1 MSVRRREWTTAT
13 GETKEAWIV
22 DYADQ
27 HGNRHIKTFAK
38 KKLADAFCRKASLE
52 VSEGRHT
59 ADADSVTVAEAG
71 KRWIRT
77 GHGNRLER
85 ATLDDYQRI
94 LDMHIVPFLGPVKL
108 SKLSAPTVRDFR
120 DRLGE
125 AGRTPVMVKR
135 IVSALSAILAD
146 AHEAG
151 LVAQNVVRSLTNRKK
166 KKSKVE
172 QRRKF
177 KAGKDFPEPAEVK
190 AIVGALQGRWRP
202 LILTALFTG
211 LRASELRGLR
221 WLDVDFGK
229 AEIHVQQRADRYNKI
244 DAPKSGAGDRTVP
257 LPPPVLSALREW
269 KLACP
274 KGGLGLVFPNG
285 AGKVETLG
293 NMISRG
299 LVPAQIAAG
308 VCDIVKDEAGKVV
321 LGRDGNPVRRAKY

>member
-108 SKLSAPTVRDFR
+108 SKLSAPTVRD
-120 DRLGE
+120 
-125 AGRTPVMVKR
+125 
-135 IVSALSAILAD
+135 SATGWA
-146 AHEAG
+146 
-151 LVAQNVVRSLTNRKK
+151 
-166 KKSKVE
+166 
-172 QRRKF
+172 RR
-177 KAGKDFPEPAEVK
+177 
-190 AIVGALQGRWRP
+190 
-202 LILTALFTG
+202 
-211 LRASELRGLR
+211 
-221 WLDVDFGK
+221 
-229 AEIHVQQRADRYNKI
+229 
-244 DAPKSGAGDRTVP
+244 GDRRSWSNGS
-257 LPPPVLSALREW
+257 SAH
-269 KLACP
+269 
-274 KGGLGLVFPNG
+274 
-285 AGKVETLG
+285 
-293 NMISRG
+293 
-299 LVPAQIAAG
+299 
-308 VCDIVKDEAGKVV
+308 
-321 LGRDGNPVRRAKY
+321 